1 MKKERSETGRPP
13 AEDKESSLKKEDS
26 QMVALNQSADSLER
40 IADGLERLIDVLV
53 PKAPPTVTPMLT
65 PLEASKQMRLNVQ
78 TVMKWCR
85 QRKMGVKSGSK
96 WLIDPEEVERYLRG
110 VLLNKG
116 QKVVSQ

>member
-1 MKKERSETGRPP
+1 MKTDGAETGRPP

-53 PKAPPTVTPMLT
+53 PKAPPPATPMLT

-96 WLIDPEEVERYLRG
+96 WLIDQKEVDRYHRG
-110 VLLNKG
+110 ILMTKG
-116 QKVVSQ
+116 RKVAP

>member
-1 MKKERSETGRPP
+1 MKTDGAETVRPP

-53 PKAPPTVTPMLT
+53 PKAPPPATPMLT

-96 WLIDPEEVERYLRG
+96 WLIDQKEVDRYHRG
-110 VLLNKG
+110 ILMTKG
-116 QKVVSQ
+116 RKVAP